1 MAFGIEE
8 VDFLFETFD
17 EENAKTF
24 ENYKTELQGIRAGRA
39 NPHILDKVEVEY
51 YGTMTPLNQMANV
64 TIAEARVLVV
74 SVWDKSALKNVEKA
88 ILAANVGITPNNDG
102 TVIRLVFPEV
112 TEERRRALVKDIK
125 QGAEETKIVLRNHRR
140 DINEELKKL
149 KKDSTITEDDLTN
162 FLEEVDKRLA
172 KEIEKVDE
180 TAKKKRRRGNE
191 CIKPSF
197 PVKKLT
203 TSKKN
208 LQNKG
213 LSTSKSLKTI
223 LSATTD
229 TIRNLS

>member
-51 YGTMTPLNQMANV
+51 YGMMTPLNQMANV

-140 DINEELKKL
+140 DINDELKKL
-149 KKDSTITEDDLTN
+149 KKDSAITEDDLTN

-180 TAKKKRRRGNE
+180 TAKKKE
-191 CIKPSF
+191 DEVMS
-197 PVKKLT
+197 V
-203 TSKKN
+203 
-208 LQNKG
+208 
-213 LSTSKSLKTI
+213 
-223 LSATTD
+223 
-229 TIRNLS
+229 

>member
-88 ILAANVGITPNNDG
+88 ILAANVGIPPNNDG

-149 KKDSTITEDDLTN
+149 KKDSAITEDDLTN

-180 TAKKKRRRGNE
+180 TAKKKE
-191 CIKPSF
+191 DEVMS
-197 PVKKLT
+197 V
-203 TSKKN
+203 
-208 LQNKG
+208 
-213 LSTSKSLKTI
+213 
-223 LSATTD
+223 
-229 TIRNLS
+229 

>member
-149 KKDSTITEDDLTN
+149 KKDSTVTEDDLTN

-180 TAKKKRRRGNE
+180 TAKKKE
-191 CIKPSF
+191 DEVMS
-197 PVKKLT
+197 V
-203 TSKKN
+203 
-208 LQNKG
+208 
-213 LSTSKSLKTI
+213 
-223 LSATTD
+223 
-229 TIRNLS
+229 

>member
-88 ILAANVGITPNNDG
+88 ILAANVGITRFASSFSTSSIFLPENSALY
-102 TVIRLVFPEV
+102 THYLVFFFLCGFVNLFDFLREAFIDFFQEV
-112 TEERRRALVKDIK
+112 RQVVFGDRAVFFEFFK
-125 QGAEETKIVLRNHRR
+125 
-140 DINEELKKL
+140 
-149 KKDSTITEDDLTN
+149 
-162 FLEEVDKRLA
+162 FFVD
-172 KEIEKVDE
+172 V
-180 TAKKKRRRGNE
+180 
-191 CIKPSF
+191 
-197 PVKKLT
+197 
-203 TSKKN
+203 
-208 LQNKG
+208 
-213 LSTSKSLKTI
+213 
-223 LSATTD
+223 ATM
-229 TIRNLS
+229 IS

>member
-51 YGTMTPLNQMANV
+51 YGMMTPLNQMANV

-125 QGAEETKIVLRNHRR
+125 QGAEETKIVLRIHRR

-149 KKDSTITEDDLTN
+149 KKDSAITEDDLTN

-180 TAKKKRRRGNE
+180 TAKKKE
-191 CIKPSF
+191 DEVMS
-197 PVKKLT
+197 V
-203 TSKKN
+203 
-208 LQNKG
+208 
-213 LSTSKSLKTI
+213 
-223 LSATTD
+223 
-229 TIRNLS
+229 

>member
-149 KKDSTITEDDLTN
+149 KKDSAITEDDLTN

-180 TAKKKRRRGNE
+180 TAKKKDDE
-191 CIKPSF
+191 VMS
-197 PVKKLT
+197 V
-203 TSKKN
+203 
-208 LQNKG
+208 
-213 LSTSKSLKTI
+213 
-223 LSATTD
+223 
-229 TIRNLS
+229 

>member
-51 YGTMTPLNQMANV
+51 YGMMTPLNQMANV

-149 KKDSTITEDDLTN
+149 KKDSAITEDDLTN

-180 TAKKKRRRGNE
+180 SAKKKE
-191 CIKPSF
+191 DEVMS
-197 PVKKLT
+197 V
-203 TSKKN
+203 
-208 LQNKG
+208 
-213 LSTSKSLKTI
+213 
-223 LSATTD
+223 
-229 TIRNLS
+229 

>member
-51 YGTMTPLNQMANV
+51 YGMMTPLNQMANV

-88 ILAANVGITPNNDG
+88 ILTANVGITPNNDG

-149 KKDSTITEDDLTN
+149 KKDSAITEDDLTN

-180 TAKKKRRRGNE
+180 TAKKKE
-191 CIKPSF
+191 DEVMS
-197 PVKKLT
+197 V
-203 TSKKN
+203 
-208 LQNKG
+208 
-213 LSTSKSLKTI
+213 
-223 LSATTD
+223 
-229 TIRNLS
+229 

>member
-1 MAFGIEE
+1 M
-8 VDFLFETFD
+8 
-17 EENAKTF
+17 
-24 ENYKTELQGIRAGRA
+24 
-39 NPHILDKVEVEY
+39 
-51 YGTMTPLNQMANV
+51 MTPLNQMANV

-149 KKDSTITEDDLTN
+149 KKDSAITEDDLTN

-180 TAKKKRRRGNE
+180 TAKKKE
-191 CIKPSF
+191 DEVMS
-197 PVKKLT
+197 V
-203 TSKKN
+203 
-208 LQNKG
+208 
-213 LSTSKSLKTI
+213 
-223 LSATTD
+223 
-229 TIRNLS
+229 

>member
-51 YGTMTPLNQMANV
+51 YGMMTPLNQMANV

-102 TVIRLVFPEV
+102 TMIRLVFPEV

-149 KKDSTITEDDLTN
+149 KKDSAITEDDLTN

-180 TAKKKRRRGNE
+180 TAKKKE
-191 CIKPSF
+191 DEVMS
-197 PVKKLT
+197 V
-203 TSKKN
+203 
-208 LQNKG
+208 
-213 LSTSKSLKTI
+213 
-223 LSATTD
+223 
-229 TIRNLS
+229 

>member
-1 MAFGIEE
+1 MAFCIEE

-51 YGTMTPLNQMANV
+51 YGMMTPLNQMANV

-180 TAKKKRRRGNE
+180 TAKKKE
-191 CIKPSF
+191 DEVMS
-197 PVKKLT
+197 V
-203 TSKKN
+203 
-208 LQNKG
+208 
-213 LSTSKSLKTI
+213 
-223 LSATTD
+223 
-229 TIRNLS
+229 

>member
-1 MAFGIEE
+1 MAFCIEE

-180 TAKKKRRRGNE
+180 TAKKKE
-191 CIKPSF
+191 DEVMS
-197 PVKKLT
+197 V
-203 TSKKN
+203 
-208 LQNKG
+208 
-213 LSTSKSLKTI
+213 
-223 LSATTD
+223 
-229 TIRNLS
+229 

>member
-88 ILAANVGITPNNDG
+88 ILAANVGIMPNNDG

-149 KKDSTITEDDLTN
+149 KKDSAITEDDLTN

-180 TAKKKRRRGNE
+180 TAKKKE
-191 CIKPSF
+191 DEVMS
-197 PVKKLT
+197 V
-203 TSKKN
+203 
-208 LQNKG
+208 
-213 LSTSKSLKTI
+213 
-223 LSATTD
+223 
-229 TIRNLS
+229 

>member
-102 TVIRLVFPEV
+102 TVVRLVFPEV

-149 KKDSTITEDDLTN
+149 KKDSAITEDDLTN

-180 TAKKKRRRGNE
+180 TAKKKE
-191 CIKPSF
+191 DEVMS
-197 PVKKLT
+197 V
-203 TSKKN
+203 
-208 LQNKG
+208 
-213 LSTSKSLKTI
+213 
-223 LSATTD
+223 
-229 TIRNLS
+229 

>member
-8 VDFLFETFD
+8 VDFLFEAFD

-180 TAKKKRRRGNE
+180 TAKKKE
-191 CIKPSF
+191 DEVMS
-197 PVKKLT
+197 V
-203 TSKKN
+203 
-208 LQNKG
+208 
-213 LSTSKSLKTI
+213 
-223 LSATTD
+223 
-229 TIRNLS
+229 

>member
-88 ILAANVGITPNNDG
+88 ILAANVGITPTNDG

-149 KKDSTITEDDLTN
+149 KKDSAITEDDLTN

-180 TAKKKRRRGNE
+180 TAKKKE
-191 CIKPSF
+191 DEVMS
-197 PVKKLT
+197 V
-203 TSKKN
+203 
-208 LQNKG
+208 
-213 LSTSKSLKTI
+213 
-223 LSATTD
+223 
-229 TIRNLS
+229 

>member
-51 YGTMTPLNQMANV
+51 YGMMTPLNQMANV

-149 KKDSTITEDDLTN
+149 KKDSAITEDDLTN

-172 KEIEKVDE
+172 KEIDKVDE
-180 TAKKKRRRGNE
+180 TAKKKE
-191 CIKPSF
+191 DEVMS
-197 PVKKLT
+197 V
-203 TSKKN
+203 
-208 LQNKG
+208 
-213 LSTSKSLKTI
+213 
-223 LSATTD
+223 
-229 TIRNLS
+229 

>member
-149 KKDSTITEDDLTN
+149 KKDSAITEDDLMN

-180 TAKKKRRRGNE
+180 TAKKKE
-191 CIKPSF
+191 DEVMS
-197 PVKKLT
+197 V
-203 TSKKN
+203 
-208 LQNKG
+208 
-213 LSTSKSLKTI
+213 
-223 LSATTD
+223 
-229 TIRNLS
+229 

>member
-1 MAFGIEE
+1 M
-8 VDFLFETFD
+8 
-17 EENAKTF
+17 
-24 ENYKTELQGIRAGRA
+24 
-39 NPHILDKVEVEY
+39 
-51 YGTMTPLNQMANV
+51 
-64 TIAEARVLVV
+64 LVV

-180 TAKKKRRRGNE
+180 TAKKKE
-191 CIKPSF
+191 DEVMS
-197 PVKKLT
+197 V
-203 TSKKN
+203 
-208 LQNKG
+208 
-213 LSTSKSLKTI
+213 
-223 LSATTD
+223 
-229 TIRNLS
+229 

>member
-149 KKDSTITEDDLTN
+149 KKDSAITEDDLTN

-172 KEIEKVDE
+172 NEIEKVDE
-180 TAKKKRRRGNE
+180 TAKKKE
-191 CIKPSF
+191 DEVMS
-197 PVKKLT
+197 V
-203 TSKKN
+203 
-208 LQNKG
+208 
-213 LSTSKSLKTI
+213 
-223 LSATTD
+223 
-229 TIRNLS
+229 

>member
-1 MAFGIEE
+1 MAFGIDE

-180 TAKKKRRRGNE
+180 TAKKKE
-191 CIKPSF
+191 DEVMS
-197 PVKKLT
+197 V
-203 TSKKN
+203 
-208 LQNKG
+208 
-213 LSTSKSLKTI
+213 
-223 LSATTD
+223 
-229 TIRNLS
+229 

>member
-1 MAFGIEE
+1 MSFGIEE

-149 KKDSTITEDDLTN
+149 KKDSAITEDDLTN

-180 TAKKKRRRGNE
+180 TAKKKE
-191 CIKPSF
+191 DEVMS
-197 PVKKLT
+197 V
-203 TSKKN
+203 
-208 LQNKG
+208 
-213 LSTSKSLKTI
+213 
-223 LSATTD
+223 
-229 TIRNLS
+229 

>member
-1 MAFGIEE
+1 MFLLKCILEEYMAFGIEE

-149 KKDSTITEDDLTN
+149 KKDSAITEDDLTN

-180 TAKKKRRRGNE
+180 TAKKKE
-191 CIKPSF
+191 DEVMS
-197 PVKKLT
+197 V
-203 TSKKN
+203 
-208 LQNKG
+208 
-213 LSTSKSLKTI
+213 
-223 LSATTD
+223 
-229 TIRNLS
+229 

>member
-1 MAFGIEE
+1 MAFVIEE

-149 KKDSTITEDDLTN
+149 KKDSTITDDDLTT

-172 KEIEKVDE
+172 KEIEQVDD
-180 TAKKKRRRGNE
+180 TAKKKE
-191 CIKPSF
+191 DEVMS
-197 PVKKLT
+197 V
-203 TSKKN
+203 
-208 LQNKG
+208 
-213 LSTSKSLKTI
+213 
-223 LSATTD
+223 
-229 TIRNLS
+229 

>member
-125 QGAEETKIVLRNHRR
+125 QGAEGTKIVLRNHRR

-180 TAKKKRRRGNE
+180 TAKKKE
-191 CIKPSF
+191 DEVMS
-197 PVKKLT
+197 V
-203 TSKKN
+203 
-208 LQNKG
+208 
-213 LSTSKSLKTI
+213 
-223 LSATTD
+223 
-229 TIRNLS
+229 

>member
-149 KKDSTITEDDLTN
+149 KKDSAITEDELTN

-180 TAKKKRRRGNE
+180 TAKKKE
-191 CIKPSF
+191 DEVMS
-197 PVKKLT
+197 V
-203 TSKKN
+203 
-208 LQNKG
+208 
-213 LSTSKSLKTI
+213 
-223 LSATTD
+223 
-229 TIRNLS
+229 

>member
-39 NPHILDKVEVEY
+39 NPHILNKVEVEY

-149 KKDSTITEDDLTN
+149 KKDSAITEDDLTN

-180 TAKKKRRRGNE
+180 TAKKKE
-191 CIKPSF
+191 DEVMS
-197 PVKKLT
+197 V
-203 TSKKN
+203 
-208 LQNKG
+208 
-213 LSTSKSLKTI
+213 
-223 LSATTD
+223 
-229 TIRNLS
+229 

>member
-51 YGTMTPLNQMANV
+51 YGMMTPLNQMANI

-149 KKDSTITEDDLTN
+149 KKDSAITEDDLTN

-180 TAKKKRRRGNE
+180 TAKKKE
-191 CIKPSF
+191 DEVMS
-197 PVKKLT
+197 V
-203 TSKKN
+203 
-208 LQNKG
+208 
-213 LSTSKSLKTI
+213 
-223 LSATTD
+223 
-229 TIRNLS
+229 

>member
-51 YGTMTPLNQMANV
+51 YGMMTPLNQMANV

-112 TEERRRALVKDIK
+112 TEERRRVLVKDIK

-149 KKDSTITEDDLTN
+149 KKDSAITEDDLTN

-180 TAKKKRRRGNE
+180 TAKKKE
-191 CIKPSF
+191 DEVMS
-197 PVKKLT
+197 V
-203 TSKKN
+203 
-208 LQNKG
+208 
-213 LSTSKSLKTI
+213 
-223 LSATTD
+223 
-229 TIRNLS
+229 